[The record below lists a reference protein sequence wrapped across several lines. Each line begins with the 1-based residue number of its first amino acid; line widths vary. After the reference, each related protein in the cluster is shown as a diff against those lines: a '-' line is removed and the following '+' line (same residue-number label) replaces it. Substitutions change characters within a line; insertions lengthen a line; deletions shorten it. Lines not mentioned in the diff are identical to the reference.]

1 MPVGIR
7 FSNAGPACA
16 RGLRSVGSRTYF
28 RSKEGV
34 RGLNLKINW
43 RKAMRLLMASAL
55 FALLSVVASAQN
67 AGSSAKPLSDT
78 DIQLLRSDVQASK
91 NQIIADTMQ
100 FTDAESTAFW
110 PVYRDYARDL
120 QVIGDDRLQVIKDYA
135 QNYNSLDDN
144 KAKDMVQRMINIE
157 DRTLNLREDYWPK
170 FMKAL
175 GAKRAAKFYQVDN
188 RITLMLNLELSANIP
203 LIP

>member
-1 MPVGIR
+1 MRTLTVICV
-7 FSNAGPACA
+7 SL
-16 RGLRSVGSRTYF
+16 GLLV
-28 RSKEGV
+28 
-34 RGLNLKINW
+34 
-43 RKAMRLLMASAL
+43 A
-55 FALLSVVASAQN
+55 VVSAQT
-67 AGSSAKPLSDT
+67 AKVTANPLTDT

-100 FTDAESTAFW
+100 FTDAESGAFW
-110 PVYRDYARDL
+110 PIYRDYTRDQ
-120 QVIGDDRLQVIKDYA
+120 QVIGDDRVQLIKDYA
-135 QNYNSLDDN
+135 RNYDSMDDP

-188 RITLMLNLELSANIP
+188 RLSLIVTLQLTAEIP

>member
-1 MPVGIR
+1 MRMFTAI
-7 FSNAGPACA
+7 CA
-16 RGLRSVGSRTYF
+16 SL
-28 RSKEGV
+28 
-34 RGLNLKINW
+34 I
-43 RKAMRLLMASAL
+43 LLC
-55 FALLSVVASAQN
+55 VTASAQT
-67 AGSSAKPLSDT
+67 AGVAAKPLSDT
-78 DIQLLRSDVQASK
+78 DLQLLRSDVQADK
-91 NQIIADTMQ
+91 NKIIADTMQ
-100 FTDAESTAFW
+100 FTDGESTAFW

-120 QVIGDDRLQVIKDYA
+120 QVIGDDRVQVIKDYA
-135 QNYNSLDDN
+135 QNYDSLDDN

-188 RITLMLNLELSANIP
+188 RITLLINIQLAANIP

>member
-1 MPVGIR
+1 MRMLTAI
-7 FSNAGPACA
+7 CA
-16 RGLRSVGSRTYF
+16 
-28 RSKEGV
+28 
-34 RGLNLKINW
+34 
-43 RKAMRLLMASAL
+43 AL
-55 FALLSVVASAQN
+55 VLVCVSASAQT
-67 AGSSAKPLSDT
+67 GDVVVKPLSDT
-78 DIQLLRSDVQASK
+78 DIQLLRSDIQADK
-91 NQIIADTMQ
+91 NKIIADTMQ

-110 PVYRDYARDL
+110 PVYRDYTRDQ
-120 QVIGDDRLQVIKDYA
+120 QVIGDDRVRVIKDYL
-135 QNYNSLDDN
+135 QNYDSLDDN

-188 RITLMLNLELSANIP
+188 RLTLIINLQLADNIP